1 VGLVKT
7 DSADVEPNDD
17 FALCWTEADMHRCEA
32 ELTDVTIAFTEEL
45 ALEVRYSPGT
55 DGEDVIRVLVESND
69 PDEPLRQV
77 EVSGNRAVPCLSLN
91 PAEGV
96 DLGEVLV
103 GNQASRTV
111 TLVNC
116 SLNANL
122 DIQEVALTDDT
133 DPEFEL
139 LLVPNTLPLTLQPG
153 DATSTAIGYT
163 PLAESAHEGT
173 LRVRST
179 DPSLPEALLPLTGL
193 GSVNACPNT
202 IEVCDGIDNDCDGQI
217 DEPSE
222 ETCDGF
228 DNDCDGVID
237 ERCPAEAEEVFVV
250 EDQPLQPV
258 DFVMAVDSSG
268 SMNDTIPLVESN
280 IAAFAQRL
288 VEEGVDARLNLI
300 AAQSAVC
307 MPEPLAGPACA
318 DSDPFT
324 HLDQVVNSDDAL
336 VQLVNC
342 IDGCPHTGGM
352 GYRGLL
358 RPDSYRQ
365 LLVITDDES
374 RMAWPTFQA
383 QMDAQGLGDFVFFGV
398 VGMFSGGC
406 VAQVG
411 QQYLE
416 GVQQTGG
423 QALHICQSDW
433 GTIIDTLFDATLARL
448 STPYILSEVPID
460 DTLEVLVA
468 DPGTP
473 LDEAEPVSGRWGYSQ
488 TRNAVIFLLGQAPE
502 PGSQIVVRYTYTRP
516 DTDN

>member
-1 VGLVKT
+1 MHSTIAHTPLPRWLWMASIPLWIGWGCGTDESFAEVDTVDLSVSPPELAFAGVPAGEQGVIGVAIQNSSSTAEALLRLTIEEDPNAEESTPELRWEDPTQVPEIVPLAAGETLVLNLIYAPT
-7 DSADVEPNDD
+7 DVHQDSGRLVIDYNNGAQIVLPISTLKIEPDLTIEPDRIAFQRVRAGTREEQPLLLRNDGPARLDISRIGFDEPNDD

-250 EDQPLQPV
+250 E
-258 DFVMAVDSSG
+258 
-268 SMNDTIPLVESN
+268 
-280 IAAFAQRL
+280 
-288 VEEGVDARLNLI
+288 
-300 AAQSAVC
+300 
-307 MPEPLAGPACA
+307 
-318 DSDPFT
+318 
-324 HLDQVVNSDDAL
+324 
-336 VQLVNC
+336 
-342 IDGCPHTGGM
+342 
-352 GYRGLL
+352 
-358 RPDSYRQ
+358 
-365 LLVITDDES
+365 
-374 RMAWPTFQA
+374 
-383 QMDAQGLGDFVFFGV
+383 
-398 VGMFSGGC
+398 
-406 VAQVG
+406 
-411 QQYLE
+411 
-416 GVQQTGG
+416 
-423 QALHICQSDW
+423 
-433 GTIIDTLFDATLARL
+433 
-448 STPYILSEVPID
+448 
-460 DTLEVLVA
+460 
-468 DPGTP
+468 
-473 LDEAEPVSGRWGYSQ
+473 
-488 TRNAVIFLLGQAPE
+488 
-502 PGSQIVVRYTYTRP
+502 
-516 DTDN
+516 